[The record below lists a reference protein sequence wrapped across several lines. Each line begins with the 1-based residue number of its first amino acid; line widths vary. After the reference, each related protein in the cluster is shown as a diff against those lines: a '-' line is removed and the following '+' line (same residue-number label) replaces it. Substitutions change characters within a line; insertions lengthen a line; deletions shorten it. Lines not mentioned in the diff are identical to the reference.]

1 MKATFMPK
9 LITILSGL
17 SSLFFLWNIYGAA
30 NGLLMVEGST
40 TKYFIRFGLC
50 QAMMIFGIVMW
61 RKTAKKM
68 KEEKENKE

>member
-17 SSLFFLWNIYGAA
+17 SSLFFLWTIYGAA

-68 KEEKENKE
+68 KEEKENKK